1 MELEEMQAAWTEMS
15 SELEKQKVITNELIM
30 KMTQERYTNTWNHIR
45 NFELLGTLICYGAL
59 IYLLINFG
67 KLDTTPLLIS
77 GIIAAIIMAIL
88 PALSLKSIR
97 GMKEVNV
104 TTMTVKETM
113 ATFTKRKKQFVNFQ
127 KLNVGLSFIFMLVTV
142 PLSGKLI
149 NGEDLFAR
157 LDSKL
162 LIALP
167 AMLILFAF
175 LFWFVKKT
183 YKRVI
188 LKSERLIDE
197 AKNQS

>member
-1 MELEEMQAAWTEMS
+1 
-15 SELEKQKVITNELIM
+15 
-30 KMTQERYTNTWNHIR
+30 
-45 NFELLGTLICYGAL
+45 
-59 IYLLINFG
+59 
-67 KLDTTPLLIS
+67 
-77 GIIAAIIMAIL
+77 
-88 PALSLKSIR
+88 
-97 GMKEVNV
+97 
-104 TTMTVKETM
+104 
-113 ATFTKRKKQFVNFQ
+113 
-127 KLNVGLSFIFMLVTV
+127 MLVTV

-175 LFWFVKKT
+175 LFWFVKRT

>member
-175 LFWFVKKT
+175 LFWFVKRT

-188 LKSERLIDE
+188 LRSERLIDE